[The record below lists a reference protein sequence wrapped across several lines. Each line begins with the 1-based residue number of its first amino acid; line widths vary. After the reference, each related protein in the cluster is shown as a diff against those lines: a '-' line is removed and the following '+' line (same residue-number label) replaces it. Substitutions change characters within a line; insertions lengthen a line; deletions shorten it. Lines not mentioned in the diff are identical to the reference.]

1 MLRATHRAQSA
12 QWLVTTRKQR
22 HPLSWSASWNLTA
35 QAKLTTMQRRACL
48 LVALGVAVASMAVTQ
63 GRKLCATEPAKPA
76 WLQSLPDG
84 PYDEPYDDAD
94 DEVSKLARAVVNYR
108 VV

>member
-1 MLRATHRAQSA
+1 
-12 QWLVTTRKQR
+12 
-22 HPLSWSASWNLTA
+22 
-35 QAKLTTMQRRACL
+35 MQRRAFL
-48 LVALGVAVASMAVTQ
+48 LVALGVAVALASTAVTQ
-63 GRKLCATEPAKPA
+63 GRKLCATEPEVKPA